1 MNQLDW
7 RKAATL
13 VTQHKQEATM
23 VEMDQLSNM
32 PLSQIAIDDSSLPT
46 VYYGTH
52 MPEAASNPTS
62 TDIHVH
68 SSQQEDTYQQIIP
81 GIPQGSLYPTLSSLS
96 SGVVASD
103 TDVQS
108 LHDKVTKGLDKY
120 LQDVEQLH
128 ALEVN
133 YFDDTAGTTNT
144 SLISETMEQV
154 NKSSQNNLPIAK

>member
-1 MNQLDW
+1 MHN
-7 RKAATL
+7 
-13 VTQHKQEATM
+13 
-23 VEMDQLSNM
+23 
-32 PLSQIAIDDSSLPT
+32 
-46 VYYGTH
+46 
-52 MPEAASNPTS
+52 
-62 TDIHVH
+62 
-68 SSQQEDTYQQIIP
+68 SQQEDSYQQIIP

-120 LQDVEQLH
+120 LQNAEQLH

-133 YFDDTAGTTNT
+133 YFEDTARPTNT
-144 SLISETMEQV
+144 SLLSETMEQV